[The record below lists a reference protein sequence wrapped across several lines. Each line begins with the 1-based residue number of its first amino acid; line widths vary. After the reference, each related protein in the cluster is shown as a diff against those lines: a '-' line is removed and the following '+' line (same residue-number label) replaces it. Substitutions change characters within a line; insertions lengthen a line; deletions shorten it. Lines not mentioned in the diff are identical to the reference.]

1 MCMLCQLCQLGG
13 ASLLLPGARG
23 GEEALA
29 RMSAAEGRLAAGG
42 VCSGGLGALP
52 VLAALGA
59 SKAGRPKCVWPKGA
73 RQASD
78 KERLA
83 EV

>member
-42 VCSGGLGALP
+42 GCCLCWQPWGTGGAACAGSLGGKQGR
-52 VLAALGA
+52 AAQVRVA
-59 SKAGRPKCVWPKGA
+59 KGCA
-73 RQASD
+73 PGQ
-78 KERLA
+78 
-83 EV
+83 